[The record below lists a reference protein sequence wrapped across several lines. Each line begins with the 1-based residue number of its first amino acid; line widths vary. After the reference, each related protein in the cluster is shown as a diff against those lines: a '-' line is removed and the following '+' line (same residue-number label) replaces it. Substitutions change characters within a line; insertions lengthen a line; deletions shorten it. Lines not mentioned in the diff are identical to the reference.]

1 MICSQARTVDKLGLV
16 PLAVFGSI
24 GSPVVFEVF
33 NLVLAAAFHTGKFS
47 STAKELPSAS
57 TATTRISITPA
68 SVGSYVKLVV

>member
-1 MICSQARTVDKLGLV
+1 MACSQALAVDKLGLV

-24 GSPVVFEVF
+24 GSPVVFKVF
-33 NLVLAAAFHTGKFS
+33 DLVLATAFHAGKFS
-47 STAKELPSAS
+47 STTKELPSAS